1 MASKQSLANKSH
13 YETLAAVGSKGP
25 MSPEENIEWNERHWP
40 ALTAEP
46 RGVDYIEANAAL
58 IPSMWIVPKGATG
71 DRVIFYSHGGGF
83 VGGSIYTHRKM
94 VGHLAKAVGCQA
106 LIFDYPCAHQRKYP
120 AQLDAA
126 FAVYNWLLDQG
137 VRAEHIAA
145 GGDSSGA
152 ILTFSVL
159 QRGREHGLPL
169 PSAVMTISGWF
180 DMALTG
186 ASYETNRMKDLFFA
200 KEAVAWLA
208 SNMLGESGDRRDPL
222 ASPLYANFKGL
233 PPIYLQAGSDETLVD
248 DSRMLA
254 EKARQAGVEVRLD
267 VFPEMLHTFQMMAG
281 YAPEADDAIARLA
294 EWVRPKLGL
303 DDKQRTA
310 A

>member
-25 MSPEENIEWNERHWP
+25 MSPEENVEWNERHWP
-40 ALTAEP
+40 ALTAKP
-46 RGVDYIEANAAL
+46 RGINYIEANAGP
-58 IPSMWIVPKGATG
+58 IPSMWIVPKGATE
-71 DRVIFYSHGGGF
+71 DRVIRLG
-83 VGGSIYTHRKM
+83 
-94 VGHLAKAVGCQA
+94 
-106 LIFDYPCAHQRKYP
+106 P
-120 AQLDAA
+120 A
-126 FAVYNWLLDQG
+126 
-137 VRAEHIAA
+137 
-145 GGDSSGA
+145 
-152 ILTFSVL
+152 
-159 QRGREHGLPL
+159 
-169 PSAVMTISGWF
+169 
-180 DMALTG
+180 
-186 ASYETNRMKDLFFA
+186 ASYRRRKRRRAAPDISADEHKGSQRSEPGNRPPWPNARPFYDGCRSSRRQNRHRVSKDLFFA

>member
-1 MASKQSLANKSH
+1 
-13 YETLAAVGSKGP
+13 

-46 RGVDYIEANAAL
+46 RGVDYIEANAGL
-58 IPSMWIVPKGATG
+58 IPSMWIVPKGAPE

-94 VGHLAKAVGCQA
+94 VGHLAKAVGCRA
-106 LIFDYPCAHQRKYP
+106 LIFDYPYAHQRKYP

-126 FAVYNWLLDQG
+126 LAAYNWLLDQG

-145 GGDSSGA
+145 AGDSSGA
-152 ILTFSVL
+152 ILTFGVL

-186 ASYETNRMKDLFFA
+186 ASYETNRTKDLFFA
-200 KEAVAWLA
+200 KEVVAWLV

-222 ASPLYANFKGL
+222 ASPLYADFKGL

-281 YAPEADDAIARLA
+281 HAPEADDAIARLA

>member
-13 YETLAAVGSKGP
+13 YETLAAVGAKRP
-25 MSPEENIEWNERHWP
+25 MSPEESIEWNERHWP

-46 RGVDYIEANAAL
+46 RGVDYIEANVGL
-58 IPSMWIVPKGATG
+58 IPSMWIVPKGATE

-94 VGHLAKAVGCQA
+94 VGHLAKAVGCRA
-106 LIFDYPCAHQRKYP
+106 LIFDYPYAISGNTRRSSTP
-120 AQLDAA
+120 LSPSIS
-126 FAVYNWLLDQG
+126 WLLDQG
-137 VRAEHIAA
+137 VRAEHITAA
-145 GGDSSGA
+145 GDSSGA
-152 ILTFSVL
+152 ILTFGVL
-159 QRGREHGLPL
+159 QRGRDHRLPL
-169 PSAVMTISGWF
+169 PSAIMTISGWF

-186 ASYETNRMKDLFFA
+186 ASYETNRTKDLFFA
-200 KEAVAWLA
+200 KEAVAWLV

-222 ASPLYANFKGL
+222 ASPLYADFKGL

-281 YAPEADDAIARLA
+281 QAPEADDAIARLA
-294 EWVRPKLGL
+294 EWVRPKLAL